1 MVHQNQ
7 TAADMI
13 DRSAVIREFSRGVGT
28 PTNKEMKTN
37 SEEGQVEESSKQ
49 VPMDP
54 TIKANK
60 QEESSRRSLLSPH
73 KIACIQIEQTEQ
85 KKRVQP
91 PCHCHSCSAFFWFA
105 GADSPSLVALEKG
118 KAAADVQLWTENSL
132 KKSKDI
138 RRGLTQ
144 YGATLRKR
152 WTKKFSSTKGQHI
165 KLLANV
171 QAALKERDAGNEMEE
186 SAWFTMTEPFGSNA
200 RARMLTTA
208 LNPDHLLECPEN
220 LFEQFENRSKHPSQ
234 LFYADYH
241 CMYSVSAHRT
251 TLRHSFIPGAFN
263 VTAEKYGQWQDWHD
277 EEVHRFQAVAAS
289 VSYLVFESQSEI
301 MNVLWEIFSNLA
313 DKLPLPNS
321 NTPSNTD
328 QEQDE
333 ASEPIPLPSFIDPQ
347 SLYTDLPSRKFT
359 IQDAYQLC
367 NDQLNYCV
375 TELTKLRQSPTA
387 FNRRRNQ
394 SEQLQKMAGSCER
407 FVPYLLLVEPQE
419 RVLWWLL
426 IVAEARSLLHA
437 LKRSREDGTATSR
450 LLYVSKF
457 KSLVTTIRHRSDQ
470 LLQIARA
477 QGLNNAKLGT
487 VVPFSVSRRWGD
499 VNKFLREIAFSE
511 PLWKSRF
518 TNQIACKG
526 VIKAIIND
534 LPRVHVFIQEW
545 GNEGM
550 LITRVQEVLMACEPT
565 IVVHGVE
572 GFDEDEHV
580 RHKLYPNLTSHEH
593 KISMQARTQF
603 LATAISAFDEHT
615 DTRFTASDLSE
626 LWTLCQR
633 LSLVFYKGL
642 GFDEECLDQAED
654 VWVCTD
660 PGEVAESGAKL
671 LQPRK
676 KNGHPAVPAAFH
688 TTIPHH
694 IGEEKVSG
702 RKLTVRTRSKLVPVA
717 SDSSQSPLRQPTPS
731 TEPTEAETLEELRI
745 PV

>member
-1 MVHQNQ
+1 MVRYRESFWRHHKVDGNFRNAIRTVRSMVHQNQ

-49 VPMDP
+49 VPMNP
-54 TIKANK
+54 TTKANK
-60 QEESSRRSLLSPH
+60 QEESSQRNLLSPH
-73 KIACIQIEQTEQ
+73 KIACIQIEQLEQ

-263 VTAEKYGQWQDWHD
+263 VTVEKYGQWQDWHD

-301 MNVLWEIFSNLA
+301 MNVLWEFSAIWPTSCPYRIAIL
-313 DKLPLPNS
+313 
-321 NTPSNTD
+321 
-328 QEQDE
+328 
-333 ASEPIPLPSFIDPQ
+333 F
-347 SLYTDLPSRKFT
+347 R
-359 IQDAYQLC
+359 IQIRSK
-367 NDQLNYCV
+367 
-375 TELTKLRQSPTA
+375 TKLRSRYHCHLSSTH
-387 FNRRRNQ
+387 NRFT
-394 SEQLQKMAGSCER
+394 LTC
-407 FVPYLLLVEPQE
+407 
-419 RVLWWLL
+419 
-426 IVAEARSLLHA
+426 
-437 LKRSREDGTATSR
+437 
-450 LLYVSKF
+450 
-457 KSLVTTIRHRSDQ
+457 HR
-470 LLQIARA
+470 
-477 QGLNNAKLGT
+477 GN
-487 VVPFSVSRRWGD
+487 
-499 VNKFLREIAFSE
+499 
-511 PLWKSRF
+511 SRF
-518 TNQIACKG
+518 KTL
-526 VIKAIIND
+526 INC
-534 LPRVHVFIQEW
+534 
-545 GNEGM
+545 
-550 LITRVQEVLMACEPT
+550 AT
-565 IVVHGVE
+565 I
-572 GFDEDEHV
+572 
-580 RHKLYPNLTSHEH
+580 S
-593 KISMQARTQF
+593 
-603 LATAISAFDEHT
+603 
-615 DTRFTASDLSE
+615 
-626 LWTLCQR
+626 
-633 LSLVFYKGL
+633 
-642 GFDEECLDQAED
+642 
-654 VWVCTD
+654 
-660 PGEVAESGAKL
+660 
-671 LQPRK
+671 
-676 KNGHPAVPAAFH
+676 
-688 TTIPHH
+688 
-694 IGEEKVSG
+694 
-702 RKLTVRTRSKLVPVA
+702 
-717 SDSSQSPLRQPTPS
+717 
-731 TEPTEAETLEELRI
+731 
-745 PV
+745 